1 MTRRIVPPTR
11 RGRRDVLAGG
21 GAAVAAIALPFA
33 ARAQQ
38 SATPPV
44 VGFLRSIG
52 TADSDDQVAAFR
64 RGLGEAGFVE
74 GRNVVI
80 EFRSAENR
88 AERLPGLAAELVD
101 RQVAVIVGN
110 AVAALAAK
118 AATATIPIVFV
129 SGEDPIRLGLVAS
142 LARPGGNVTGVAFL
156 DRDLT
161 AKRLGLLHELTP
173 RLATI
178 AVLADPAAPGSD
190 TELKSVE
197 DASRAIGRRILIVKA
212 TDDAEIDVAFETA
225 VRANAQAMFV
235 GSGPFYGNRR
245 GRLAA
250 LAARHGLPAIYPLR
264 SFAEAGGLMSY
275 GPSLPDAYRRAG
287 GYVGRI
293 LKGAKPADLPVE
305 LPTRF
310 ELVINLRT
318 AKALGLEIPPLLLT
332 TADEVIE

>member
-1 MTRRIVPPTR
+1 MTRSIVPPTR

-142 LARPGGNVTGVAFL
+142 LARPGGNVTGVNDPAAVL
-156 DRDLT
+156 S
-161 AKRLGLLHELTP
+161 AKRLEILKDLVP
-173 RLATI
+173 AATRV
-178 AVLADPAAPGSD
+178 AVLWNAGDHAMTLRYREIEKAAQVLRVSIEPLGVR
-190 TELKSVE
+190 EP
-197 DASRAIGRRILIVKA
+197 
-212 TDDAEIDVAFETA
+212 DDFNI
-225 VRANAQAMFV
+225 
-235 GSGPFYGNRR
+235 
-245 GRLAA
+245 A
-250 LAARHGLPAIYPLR
+250 LAAMSRVRPDALMMVTDALTTLNRQRVLDYAAAQRIPAMYE
-264 SFAEAGGLMSY
+264 FATVVQAGGLLSY
-275 GPSLPDAYRRAG
+275 GSDAGESLKLAAEYAS
-287 GYVGRI
+287 RI
-293 LKGAKPADLPVE
+293 LKGAKPGDLPVE
-305 LPTRF
+305 QPNRYY
-310 ELVINLRT
+310 LVINLKT
-318 AKALGLEIPPLLLT
+318 AKSLGLTVPQALLLR
-332 TADEVIE
+332 ADEVIE